1 MIKSTKDLQQTGKIN
16 AIIYGAPGVGKTSLA
31 KTVERP
37 LVISAEGGVLSLI
50 GTDIPYI
57 DVTDIKTA
65 REAVGYA
72 VKHAGEYDCIFF
84 DSLSEIAEI
93 ILSDAMQK
101 CPDPR
106 KVYPETEQA
115 VTRLIRQLR
124 ELPCSVVW
132 LAKEEVSEDDLGRK
146 TFRPSVPGSRFA
158 AKLGHLPDMVGRM
171 VVDAVQKEDGSVSN
185 RRTLRFISDGTF
197 VGKCRG
203 IQLPELCPANIS
215 KIINKIKDSSK

>member
-1 MIKSTKDLQQTGKIN
+1 MIKNTKDLHQTGKIN

-37 LVISAEGGVLSLI
+37 LVISAEGGVLALI
-50 GTDIPYI
+50 GSDIPYI

-72 VKHAGEYDCIFF
+72 VKHAAEYDCIFF

-101 CPDPR
+101 TPDPR

-132 LAKEEVSEDDLGRK
+132 LAKEEVSEDELGRK
-146 TFRPSVPGSRFA
+146 TFRPSVPGSKFS
-158 AKLGHLPDMVGRM
+158 AKLGHLPDLVGRM
-171 VVDAVQKEDGSVSN
+171 VVDTVQKEDGSTVN
-185 RRTLRFISDGTF
+185 RRTLRFVTDGTF
-197 VGKCRG
+197 VAKDRAGK
-203 IQLPELCPANIS
+203 LPELCPPNIG
-215 KIINKIKDSSK
+215 KIINKIKGE